1 MHLWKNQGK
10 HWLQTIVNLNIVMN
24 KHLNNKLNKNKEA
37 KENQQV
43 RFVLFIKAKLNINNN
58 RVVSKNNNG
67 ADRNILKIKQVHLK
81 TLINKLNKEW
91 NKNKFMKNNYKN
103 NNNRKKKNQNNNNNS
118 NNLHQV
124 RILNNSLNLK
134 NSQK

>member
-58 RVVSKNNNG
+58 RVVSKNNNR

-103 NNNRKKKNQNNNNNS
+103 NNNKKKKNQNNNNNS

>member
-1 MHLWKNQGK
+1 
-10 HWLQTIVNLNIVMN
+10 
-24 KHLNNKLNKNKEA
+24 
-37 KENQQV
+37 
-43 RFVLFIKAKLNINNN
+43 
-58 RVVSKNNNG
+58 
-67 ADRNILKIKQVHLK
+67 
-81 TLINKLNKEW
+81 
-91 NKNKFMKNNYKN
+91 MKNNYKN